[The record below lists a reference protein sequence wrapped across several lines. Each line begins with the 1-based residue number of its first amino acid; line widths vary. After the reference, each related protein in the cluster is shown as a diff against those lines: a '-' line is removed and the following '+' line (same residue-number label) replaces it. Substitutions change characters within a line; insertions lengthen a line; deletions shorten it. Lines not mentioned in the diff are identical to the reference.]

1 MNEHSLASGKSRLA
15 TDLRVSSQEQS
26 RVATKERLMAAEIFQ
41 ICDLTRRTGR
51 WRDLFSTRCI
61 VSFLYPSA
69 DSGSGKKIVICNC
82 TNTILRLMTLIAL
95 IFTSIFLYKKMHI
108 NYIIKLYIFFNLRI

>member
-51 WRDLFSTRCI
+51 
-61 VSFLYPSA
+61 
-69 DSGSGKKIVICNC
+69 
-82 TNTILRLMTLIAL
+82 
-95 IFTSIFLYKKMHI
+95 
-108 NYIIKLYIFFNLRI
+108 